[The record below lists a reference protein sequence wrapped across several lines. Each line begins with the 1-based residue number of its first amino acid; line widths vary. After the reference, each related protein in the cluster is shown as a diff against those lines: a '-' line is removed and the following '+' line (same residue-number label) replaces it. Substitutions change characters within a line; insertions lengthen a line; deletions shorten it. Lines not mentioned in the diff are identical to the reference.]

1 MDILNHSVTLFIF
14 FFMARG
20 AQRCVLVIA
29 ETLKITAYQ
38 CEEYLNLKNKT
49 NVDPLVVEST
59 SMQ

>member
-14 FFMARG
+14 SYMARG

-38 CEEYLNLKNKT
+38 CVEYLDLKT